1 MAWKKINCTA
11 QAKDALVWKINLQ
24 ALSVAVAVPS
34 TVGTVYWT
42 IKSTIKWCY
51 DCCTSLEISVKS
63 KFPAFRLDFAGSVP
77 WVCLVSLGNWK
88 IFFEI

>member
-34 TVGTVYWT
+34 TVG
-42 IKSTIKWCY
+42 KWCY
-51 DCCTSLEISVKS
+51 DCCTSLEISVRS
-63 KFPAFRLDFAGSVP
+63 IFPAFRLDFAGSVP
-77 WVCLVSLGNWK
+77 WMCLVSLGNWK
-88 IFFEI
+88 RFFEI

>member
-34 TVGTVYWT
+34 TVGTAYWT
-42 IKSTIKWCY
+42 IKSTFKWCY
-51 DCCTSLEISVKS
+51 DCCTSLEISVRS
-63 KFPAFRLDFAGSVP
+63 IFPAFRLDFAGSVP

-88 IFFEI
+88 RFFEI